1 MALKL
6 KGLLSDCELLLTP
19 LTSDQEGHL
28 RGGFGSISVAAA
40 NNGSNRACS
49 NASACKNDSCKNVT
63 GGNTNCTNEA
73 CSNGTCTNDGI
84 CLAITKAPTPTKAPE
99 AGKSIVTLCGIL

>member
-49 NASACKNDSCKNVT
+49 NASACKKVV
-63 GGNTNCTNEA
+63 
-73 CSNGTCTNDGI
+73 I
-84 CLAITKAPTPTKAPE
+84 PIVPMKRVPTEHAQTMVFA
-99 AGKSIVTLCGIL
+99 

>member
-28 RGGFGSISVAAA
+28 RGGFGSISVAATTG
-40 NNGSNRACS
+40 GSNDTCS
-49 NASACKNDSCKNVT
+49 NTASCKNESCKNGT
-63 GGNTNCTNEA
+63 CGNTSCTNDA
-73 CSNGTCTNDGI
+73 CSNGTCKNESFCI
-84 CLAITKAPTPTKAPE
+84 AITKAPTKAP
-99 AGKSIVTLCGIL
+99 ATGKSIVTLCGIL